1 MCVCVCVCESELVS
15 EINSVRE
22 SRPFLKEQTSW
33 AVLVVC
39 NELCNPDLLLQQCS
53 SVGHQSGL
61 VT

>member
-1 MCVCVCVCESELVS
+1 MCVCVCERESELVS

-33 AVLVVC
+33 AWLVC